1 MAKRNAGFTSIT
13 RRWLRGSLLITAI
26 LVVVAETLFLYSS
39 YQDLYGGVR
48 QAVLSRFSTIEGQL
62 SATGTAGDESN
73 ASASR
78 GMALRRAVELFDEKD
93 KFEFMLLDSSGAVI
107 ATSSGTFSREL
118 LGGTDVYDAMTGAS
132 GIGVSTFRTS
142 EGEKV
147 MAVTALVPHAADGI
161 AAMRMVTSLTLV
173 DRRMMQ
179 YVAFSLGI
187 ALVVLGVSAW
197 SGLFFVRSIV
207 RPVAQVETI
216 ATRIAKGD
224 LTVRLPD
231 SRYND
236 EIGRLCNTINQMAE
250 ALVETERMKND
261 FISSVSHELRTPLT
275 SIKGWLETI
284 AGLLPTMK
292 STAGALRSSAPRPTA
307 CMRWWRTFW
316 TFPACRTASSSTVR
330 CWTWWPKPPTP
341 PCLWRPGCRRKAS
354 A

>member
-1 MAKRNAGFTSIT
+1 
-13 RRWLRGSLLITAI
+13 
-26 LVVVAETLFLYSS
+26 
-39 YQDLYGGVR
+39 
-48 QAVLSRFSTIEGQL
+48 
-62 SATGTAGDESN
+62 
-73 ASASR
+73 
-78 GMALRRAVELFDEKD
+78 
-93 KFEFMLLDSSGAVI
+93 
-107 ATSSGTFSREL
+107 
-118 LGGTDVYDAMTGAS
+118 
-132 GIGVSTFRTS
+132 
-142 EGEKV
+142 
-147 MAVTALVPHAADGI
+147 
-161 AAMRMVTSLTLV
+161 MVTSLTLV

-250 ALVETERMKND
+250 ALAETERMKND

-275 SIKGWLETI
+275 SIKGWVETI
-284 AGLLPTMK
+284 ATRAAPDDEIYRRGI
-292 STAGALRSSAPRPTA
+292 AVISAEPTA

-316 TFPACRTASSSTVR
+316 TSPACRTASSSTVR